1 MNQNKI
7 FTALFI
13 ALFCAASIHAQSG
26 MVKKTAVAT
35 VNDVTETFQVLG
47 NCGMCKRTIE
57 KAAKTAG
64 AIKAYWDEETDK
76 LTVTFDPAKTSSD
89 AVKKAVALAG
99 YDNVGYKAP
108 DAAYEA
114 LSACCHYDR
123 SGAPST
129 AKSCTEEDLPKN

>member
-1 MNQNKI
+1 MIQYKI
-7 FTALFI
+7 FTGLLI
-13 ALFCAASIHAQSG
+13 AYFCAAGVYAQSG
-26 MVKKTAVAT
+26 MIKKTAVAT
-35 VNDVTETFQVLG
+35 VKDTTETFQVLG

-57 KAAKTAG
+57 KAAKAAG
-64 AIKAYWDEETDK
+64 ATKAFWDEEPDK
-76 LTVTFDPAKTSSD
+76 LTVTYDPAKTSAD